1 MTQENQFILSC
12 YQHIAD
18 LNATRN
24 IFIVQHKQTHKLY
37 VMKVRK
43 QYNKAVY
50 LQLLQHHVPN
60 TPGEYTDNYSDLDC
74 SGIPAGQHELGA
86 RRVQTADGL

>member
-1 MTQENQFILSC
+1 MLYFKAKGNVSNMTQENQFILSC

-18 LNATRN
+18 LNAARN

-50 LQLLQHHVPN
+50 LQLLQHLV
-60 TPGEYTDNYSDLDC
+60 L
-74 SGIPAGQHELGA
+74 
-86 RRVQTADGL
+86 R